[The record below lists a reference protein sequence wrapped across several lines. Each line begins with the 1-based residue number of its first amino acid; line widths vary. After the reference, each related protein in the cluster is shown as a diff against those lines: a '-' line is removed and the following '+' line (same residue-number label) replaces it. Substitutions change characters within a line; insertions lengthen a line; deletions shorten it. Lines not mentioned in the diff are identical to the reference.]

1 MKWGQEKAVPTYR
14 GQDEGRRETT
24 QARRWDSLAKH
35 LAHKAEVPEPLRT
48 MDLKEEV
55 ILK

>member
-14 GQDEGRRETT
+14 VRMKGEGKQHKQEVGFIV
-24 QARRWDSLAKH
+24 KH